1 MSWNPLR
8 RPLKSFHVASY
19 SVRAINLSQNTCRY
33 RFASTKAPA
42 SKPKTQASEVFP
54 PKPKSNTSLRK
65 AASAS
70 LSIREKPTATRGAIR
85 PVFTISTAERYTLS
99 PLLDVLK
106 PLNATMLAEA
116 LWLPVDIRRMNH
128 GEGIGEHGLGE
139 AFIFE
144 NGCAVFWGVSEE
156 DARHF
161 LHNLIQKSGV
171 EIGRYSEEETE
182 EVEFVTD
189 LTEYGVIWVKMSL
202 Y

>member
-1 MSWNPLR
+1 
-8 RPLKSFHVASY
+8 
-19 SVRAINLSQNTCRY
+19 VRAIDLFQNPCRY

-42 SKPKTQASEVFP
+42 SKPKTQTPEVLS

-99 PLLDVLK
+99 PLLGVLK

-116 LWLPVDIRRMNH
+116 LWLPVVHARQVNH
-128 GEGIGEHGLGE
+128 AEGIGEHGSGE

-161 LHNLIQKSGV
+161 LNNLVRKRGV

-189 LTEYGVIWVKMSL
+189 LTEYAVSFG
-202 Y
+202 